1 MDQATKLIDSI
12 PLPKFDRREV
22 LPVVSIAVAASMF
35 YASYCVLLSGQK
47 KQKFKEIPVPGSAY
61 PYVGHM
67 MSLGEIPG
75 RTVAKWHDELGPIIK
90 LRMGVQNWFMISD
103 PTLAHKVFVKKGA
116 ETSSRPH
123 NVFSHDHHSIGGMG
137 ISFSQPNGRWK
148 VSRAAAIS
156 VLGPKRVEAYMPLI
170 QQESKELVN
179 RLIESSES
187 EGSVNPFVDL
197 ELNSMNIMFKSTFGR
212 RFDSIQHPEF
222 VKLTQII
229 EATMKHCALEND
241 LANFLP
247 IVSVFDYF
255 FGSQSE
261 QKDFIKNER
270 NPFFRRLV
278 KEAEQAEGPN
288 VVKSLVEDGFALTD
302 DETMVLTS
310 DLIIA
315 GTDTVSV
322 SLSWNIAILCRHP
335 DVQYKIFA
343 EIDNFIELNGRI
355 PHFNERSHLPYCIS
369 VMKECMRYRPV
380 TPFGLPHTT
389 HEDLYIDNYMIPK
402 GSTIISSMDS
412 LHKRADLYPN
422 PETFIPERFMNNLK
436 TMQSAANGRLENRD
450 HYNFGWGRRMCPA
463 IYLAETEIF
472 SAFVQI
478 YSRCFI
484 EPTSDGFPDID
495 DARVGSL
502 TIAPVN
508 FKVKFTKRSN
518 ALV

>member
-1 MDQATKLIDSI
+1 MDRATKLIESI
-12 PLPKFDRREV
+12 SLPKFDRKEA
-22 LPVVSIAVAASMF
+22 LPIVSIAAAASIF
-35 YASYCVLLSGQK
+35 YASYRLLSSGQK
-47 KQKFKEIPVPGSAY
+47 KHKFKEIPVPGSAY
-61 PYVGHM
+61 PYIGHM
-67 MSLGEIPG
+67 LSLGDIPG

-90 LRMGVQNWFMISD
+90 LRMGVQSWFMISD
-103 PTLAHKVFVKKGA
+103 PILAHKVFVAKGA

-123 NVFSHDHHSIGGMG
+123 NVFAHDHHSIGGMG

-148 VSRAAAIS
+148 VSRAA
-156 VLGPKRVEAYMPLI
+156 GPKSVEKYMPLI
-170 QQESKELVN
+170 LQESKELVN
-179 RLIESSES
+179 RFIESSEN
-187 EGSVNPFVDL
+187 ENSVNPLVDL
-197 ELNSMNIMFKSTFGR
+197 ELNSMNIMFKTTFGR

-222 VKLTQII
+222 LKMTEII
-229 EATMKHCALEND
+229 ETTMRYCALEND

-255 FGSQSE
+255 FDSQSE

-270 NPFFRRLV
+270 NPFFRRLI
-278 KEAEQAEGPN
+278 KEAEHAKEPN
-288 VVKSLVEDGFALTD
+288 VVKSLVEDGFSLTD

-322 SLSWNIAILCRHP
+322 TLSWNIAILCRHP
-335 DVQYKIFA
+335 NVQYKIFA
-343 EIDNFIELNGRI
+343 ELDKFIESNGRV
-355 PHFNERSHLPYCIS
+355 PHFNERSQLPYCIS
-369 VMKECMRYRPV
+369 VMKECMRYRPI

-389 HEDLYIDNYMIPK
+389 HEDLYIDDYMIPK
-402 GSTIISSMDS
+402 GSTMICSMDS
-412 LHKRADLYPN
+412 IHKRTDIYSD

-436 TMQSAANGRLENRD
+436 TMQSAANGRLEDRD
-450 HYNFGWGRRMCPA
+450 HYNFGWGRRICPA

-478 YSRCFI
+478 YSRCII

-495 DARVGSL
+495 GARVGSL
-502 TIAPVN
+502 TVAPVH

-518 ALV
+518 ALI